1 MPACLLVA
9 SPPSMLDGLPQERPR
24 LVTTIQEDYQT
35 PGSGNIAVTRTKCGP
50 DDSVFQV
57 LA

>member
-1 MPACLLVA
+1 
-9 SPPSMLDGLPQERPR
+9 MLDGLPQERPR